1 MFTIYKGTKK
11 IGQTADTSF
20 LVDGLSPDTEYT
32 LGVSR
37 TVDGVE
43 SAVTKVSSKTKP
55 LPVKPL
61 KPTGLRVTQKDEK
74 SITVVWNK
82 VAGERYNIYLGD
94 AQVKQGDDS
103 GTHTFGGLLQDE
115 EYVISVEAT
124 RNDMT
129 SEAANLTVRTDK
141 INPPFDVVAKEVSDR
156 FITITWDSDEVI
168 GEGMYNMYLD
178 NVLQIGDFKGREFTF
193 DKLQPSTEYK
203 LCVSVVRDNQ
213 ETAKSSIL
221 VTTHAPIG
229 EGEPPVP
236 DVSELENLASAY
248 GDFEVFEDGLPK
260 GWKSV
265 EEDVKGIAQD
275 GEWKTHGDNSL
286 KLLHHED
293 AMISSVLV
301 DVVEDNL
308 EAGKYLAIVDFK
320 APENERKTIETVDG
334 EVLEV
339 WKYKAFLGFGDQLQY
354 QQDQTETIMYAAV
367 NHEKEGRTFIT
378 LGINDLSKERD
389 LVVNFDALRIYK
401 ITPELY
407 NYIKG
412 GQMHRDRIAEVFPY
426 VDSQSVTPA
435 SAIDEQNVSAYHVG
449 GGYYDIDGERVRGK
463 EAAQTLLDSKEVK

>member
-1 MFTIYKGTKK
+1 MYNIYRDQKK
-11 IGQTADTSF
+11 IGQTKEKDF
-20 LVDGLSPDTEYT
+20 VVDGLEPNTEYT
-32 LGVSR
+32 LGVSK
-37 TVDGVE
+37 VEGDKE
-43 SAVTKVSSKTKP
+43 SAIIEVKGRTKE
-55 LPVKPL
+55 VK
-61 KPTGLRVTQKDEK
+61 
-74 SITVVWNK
+74 
-82 VAGERYNIYLGD
+82 
-94 AQVKQGDDS
+94 
-103 GTHTFGGLLQDE
+103 
-115 EYVISVEAT
+115 
-124 RNDMT
+124 
-129 SEAANLTVRTDK
+129 
-141 INPPFDVVAKEVSDR
+141 PPFDVVAKEVSDR
-156 FITITWDSDEVI
+156 FVTITWDSDEVI
-168 GEGMYNMYLD
+168 GEGMYNIYLD
-178 NVLQIGDFKGREFTF
+178 NVLQIGDFKGREFTY

-203 LCVSVVRDNQ
+203 LCVSVVRENH
-213 ETAKSSIL
+213 ETAKSSIF

-265 EEDVKGIAQD
+265 EEDVKGITQD
-275 GEWKTHGDNSL
+275 SEWKTHGDNSL

-320 APENERKTIETVDG
+320 APKNERKTIETVDG

-354 QQDQTETIMYAAV
+354 QQDRTETIIYAAI
-367 NHEKEGRTFIT
+367 NHEEEGRAFIT
-378 LGINDLSKERD
+378 LGINDLSEEGD
-389 LVVNFDALRIYK
+389 LAVNFDALRIYE

-426 VDSQSVTPA
+426 VG
-435 SAIDEQNVSAYHVG
+435 DEVELEPLEDALNDVSTYHVG
-449 GGYYDIDGERVRGK
+449 GGYYDVNGERVRGK
-463 EAAQTLLDSKEVK
+463 EEALKLLNEG

>member
-1 MFTIYKGTKK
+1 MFTIYKGAKR

-43 SAVTKVSSKTKP
+43 SAITKVSSKTKP
-55 LPVKPL
+55 LPTKPL
-61 KPTGLRVTQKDEK
+61 NPTGLRVTQKDEK

-103 GTHTFGGLLQDE
+103 GTYTFGGLLQDK

-124 RNDMT
+124 RNGMT
-129 SEAANLTVRTDK
+129 SEAASLTARTDK
-141 INPPFDVVAKEVSDR
+141 IKPPFDVVAKEVSDR

-178 NVLQIGDFKGREFTF
+178 NVLQIGDFKGREFTY

-213 ETAKSSIL
+213 ETAKSSIF

-236 DVSELENLASAY
+236 DVSELDNLASAY
-248 GDFEVFEDGLPK
+248 GDFEVFEGGVPMGWHPDEEAKDGMTQDTT
-260 GWKSV
+260 WK
-265 EEDVKGIAQD
+265 K
-275 GEWKTHGDNSL
+275 HGASSLRMTIPDNSTFSAAIT
-286 KLLHHED
+286 D
-293 AMISSVLV
+293 AIDDELQP
-301 DVVEDNL
+301 
-308 EAGKYLAIVDFK
+308 GIYLAIVDFR
-320 APENERKTIETVDG
+320 APENAKQIVKDTEGNEI
-334 EVLEV
+334 EV
-339 WKYKAFLGFGDQLQY
+339 WKYKVSLGVSDQVQLQ
-354 QQDQTETIMYAAV
+354 QENTETIIYAAFKHDGGSAYV
-367 NHEKEGRTFIT
+367 S
-378 LGINDLSKERD
+378 LGINDLTRERD
-389 LVVNFDALRIYK
+389 LVANFDALRIYK

-435 SAIDEQNVSAYHVG
+435 SAIDEQDVSAYHVG

-463 EAAQTLLDSKEVK
+463 EAAQTLLSNKEVE